1 MIIILLRKTGK
12 SESLMKKLYLLLAL
26 AVAGMHVSFAQL
38 IWHPNLGTPPS
49 EQVSLS
55 WDDTSYTIVAED
67 GDEFSPG
74 NAVEEMNRQLL
85 DNGIRWV
92 RVLYID
98 NAETGSYLIELQL
111 DPNTTSGERT
121 VAFGT
126 YASHVYIKQ
135 KPQYSYPSVDWPADR
150 CFYICPGQSAEIHLH
165 DTEIDKSYFLWRTYE
180 DDSEEETDFFLGTG
194 GDYTYR
200 ISTPGTYRFDFPD
213 SDFSIKYYESFEYV
227 YNAGEEV
234 LAADPD
240 GGVYRYTLTRYWKD
254 GTMYP
259 VDDLADISFFD
270 APFAIYNSGDSSQWN
285 PHMRISYGYDENLG
299 KLYLEI
305 YCPPNLSNAT
315 IRSYTN
321 LRFDD
326 NMAMEVHQSGGGS
339 VRTLPVVYHYDK
351 TASVVVANIG
361 NSQPDV
367 VYTLY
372 RDGIE
377 QETVL
382 GNGET
387 ITLYA
392 PKATGYYHVTAAY
405 EENGLRDEKEL
416 DGARYDDG
424 ILALDKDENWILTR
438 TFNGDK
444 PAASDVAY
452 YNGLGLPEQSIQIAA
467 SPDGRDLVTP
477 IGYDALLREDAK
489 SYLSYA
495 ARSSGGRKQASALT
509 NQQAFYGTLYG
520 QADAQRSFT
529 EKVYEA
535 SPLGRVRKQALPGY
549 MKDFE
554 VLYTEFD
561 YRTNDTDEVRWLAV
575 GVDGELVC
583 EGCHDAGTLSC
594 TVTTDPDGHVVQSFT
609 DGLGRTL
616 LSRTFDDDE
625 PIDTYSVYD
634 DYGRLRWVITP
645 EGSYLLSDSLTVPVD
660 DDFAEKYCYVYTY
673 NDRGLMVEKRMPGR
687 EAEYMRYD
695 EGDRLRVSQD
705 GNLRAKKQW
714 ISYSYDALGRVQEQ
728 SLAVEAELIPI
739 RSQVGV
745 SIGEPIKSVEP
756 PYLGSSVPL
765 RKYVYDTYPSEV
777 QAAGLDFQPIEGLTA
792 TDGESLRYDNA
803 TGSLT
808 YEKLAVLANDTIT
821 GYHQRAYY
829 YDYKGRLIQTVEC
842 DTEDGIL
849 CTSQRYDFVGNL
861 IVQRESYTRAGK
873 TDDIDRTFT
882 YDDRGRLLSETT
894 QVNGGELAVVDYEYD
909 ELGRLSGRMLGT
921 VEEQSD
927 YDIRSWLTAK
937 SSELFD
943 MSLGHSY
950 TGNITSWQW
959 QHKGDPSGDG
969 PQNRYEFTY
978 DDLSRLTNTTQY
990 VNGELNKQNVERFLT
1005 YDRNGN
1011 LLTMIRYENGEQSS
1025 NRRYTYTGNRLDR
1038 MEKDKVIAWDEIDS
1052 QPGGPAIVVP
1062 GAAMADNGA
1071 SALAAGVIIDT
1082 SVVVHPVDPGI
1093 ILHSRYAH
1101 DRNGNLT
1108 YDMELETNFA
1118 YNNLNLLE
1126 KAMRNDTIVAKY
1138 SYLADGTKLSAVN
1151 ADDCG
1156 FAYRGSF
1163 TYRADAGGDRV
1174 FESTPFGGGRIV
1186 GTVDAETEVRYFL
1199 TDHLGSVR
1207 VVATDQNNVLER
1219 NDYYPFGK
1227 RWDSASLPIS
1237 DNRDRFNGKE
1247 DQVFIG
1253 DCLADYG
1260 ARMYDRERGRWLTQD
1275 PLQQYHSPYVFCGN
1289 NPINNIDVDGN
1300 WSVTNHYL
1308 MTRKALAQYGITGQQ
1323 AELLSYYASMYAD
1336 NPSRGVRFLNNVFH
1350 YREKILLKISSIDH
1364 SGTAISQETDW
1375 DPSSP
1380 HENANIRHS
1389 MRSNWE
1395 AQAYSEGREGGISKR
1410 DAQLRG
1416 MRFGWKNILSSA
1428 NKGSLATFVKNNVGI
1443 QMFGVGLHALQDGYG
1458 HAGVSMKEHD
1468 EIADVWGDTRA
1479 SERITQSAIYVH
1491 QIVSGDWSNLGGRI
1505 DLDLTGMSNAQFQVF
1520 LSRVIDYINS
1530 KN

>member
-1 MIIILLRKTGK
+1 
-12 SESLMKKLYLLLAL
+12 
-26 AVAGMHVSFAQL
+26 
-38 IWHPNLGTPPS
+38 
-49 EQVSLS
+49 
-55 WDDTSYTIVAED
+55 
-67 GDEFSPG
+67 
-74 NAVEEMNRQLL
+74 
-85 DNGIRWV
+85 
-92 RVLYID
+92 
-98 NAETGSYLIELQL
+98 
-111 DPNTTSGERT
+111 
-121 VAFGT
+121 
-126 YASHVYIKQ
+126 
-135 KPQYSYPSVDWPADR
+135 
-150 CFYICPGQSAEIHLH
+150 
-165 DTEIDKSYFLWRTYE
+165 
-180 DDSEEETDFFLGTG
+180 
-194 GDYTYR
+194 
-200 ISTPGTYRFDFPD
+200 
-213 SDFSIKYYESFEYV
+213 
-227 YNAGEEV
+227 
-234 LAADPD
+234 
-240 GGVYRYTLTRYWKD
+240 
-254 GTMYP
+254 
-259 VDDLADISFFD
+259 
-270 APFAIYNSGDSSQWN
+270 
-285 PHMRISYGYDENLG
+285 
-299 KLYLEI
+299 
-305 YCPPNLSNAT
+305 
-315 IRSYTN
+315 
-321 LRFDD
+321 
-326 NMAMEVHQSGGGS
+326 
-339 VRTLPVVYHYDK
+339 
-351 TASVVVANIG
+351 
-361 NSQPDV
+361 
-367 VYTLY
+367 
-372 RDGIE
+372 
-377 QETVL
+377 
-382 GNGET
+382 
-387 ITLYA
+387 
-392 PKATGYYHVTAAY
+392 
-405 EENGLRDEKEL
+405 
-416 DGARYDDG
+416 
-424 ILALDKDENWILTR
+424 
-438 TFNGDK
+438 
-444 PAASDVAY
+444 
-452 YNGLGLPEQSIQIAA
+452 
-467 SPDGRDLVTP
+467 
-477 IGYDALLREDAK
+477 
-489 SYLSYA
+489 
-495 ARSSGGRKQASALT
+495 
-509 NQQAFYGTLYG
+509 
-520 QADAQRSFT
+520 
-529 EKVYEA
+529 
-535 SPLGRVRKQALPGY
+535 
-549 MKDFE
+549 
-554 VLYTEFD
+554 
-561 YRTNDTDEVRWLAV
+561 
-575 GVDGELVC
+575 
-583 EGCHDAGTLSC
+583 
-594 TVTTDPDGHVVQSFT
+594 
-609 DGLGRTL
+609 
-616 LSRTFDDDE
+616 
-625 PIDTYSVYD
+625 
-634 DYGRLRWVITP
+634 
-645 EGSYLLSDSLTVPVD
+645 
-660 DDFAEKYCYVYTY
+660 
-673 NDRGLMVEKRMPGR
+673 MPGR

-739 RSQVGV
+739 RSQAGV

-756 PYLGSSVPL
+756 PYLSSSVPL

-829 YDYKGRLIQTVEC
+829 YDYKGRLIQTVER

-861 IVQRESYTRAGK
+861 IAQRESYTRAGK

-882 YDDRGRLLSETT
+882 
-894 QVNGGELAVVDYEYD
+894 
-909 ELGRLSGRMLGT
+909 
-921 VEEQSD
+921 
-927 YDIRSWLTAK
+927 
-937 SSELFD
+937 
-943 MSLGHSY
+943 H
-950 TGNITSWQW
+950 
-959 QHKGDPSGDG
+959 
-969 PQNRYEFTY
+969 
-978 DDLSRLTNTTQY
+978 DDLSRLTNTDQY

-1011 LLTMIRYENGEQSS
+1011 LLTLIRYADGVQSS
-1025 NRRYTYTGNRLDR
+1025 NRQYTYIGNRLDR

>member
-1 MIIILLRKTGK
+1 
-12 SESLMKKLYLLLAL
+12 MKKLYLLLAL

-38 IWHPNLGTPPS
+38 IWHPNLGTSPS

-55 WDDTSYTIVAED
+55 WNDTSYTIVAED

-98 NAETGSYLIELQL
+98 NAETGTYLVELQL

-213 SDFSIKYYESFEYV
+213 SDFTVKYYEAFSYEYPASEEAALIDANGGI
-227 YNAGEEV
+227 YRIFMEAYLDAAGQRH
-234 LAADPD
+234 PINSIS
-240 GGVYRYTLTRYWKD
+240 
-254 GTMYP
+254 
-259 VDDLADISFFD
+259 DLAFLEE
-270 APFAIYNSGDSSQWN
+270 PFAVYNSGGSINWN
-285 PHMRISYGYDENLG
+285 PHIRISYGFAAEGIDQGY
-299 KLYLEI
+299 I
-305 YCPPNLSNAT
+305 QITCPPNLSSTSIYNH
-315 IRSYTN
+315 SE
-321 LRFDD
+321 LRISDSIVFSVD
-326 NMAMEVHQSGGGS
+326 QSGGGS
-339 VRTLPVVYHYDK
+339 VVACPVSYRYNKSSSNVEAWIS
-351 TASVVVANIG
+351 T
-361 NSQPDV
+361 SQPDV

-554 VLYTEFD
+554 VVYTEFD

-634 DYGRLRWVITP
+634 DYGRLRWVVTP

-728 SLAVEAELIPI
+728 SLATEIEWTPVRPLVEI
-739 RSQVGV
+739 
-745 SIGEPIKSVEP
+745 IGEPIEFLEP
-756 PYLGSSVPL
+756 PYLGASVPL

-777 QAAGLDFQPIEGLTA
+777 QAAGIGFQPIEGLTA

-829 YDYKGRLIQTVEC
+829 YDYKGRLIQTVER

-861 IVQRESYTRAGK
+861 IAQRESYTRAGK

-882 YDDRGRLLSETT
+882 YDDRSRLLRETT

-927 YDIRSWLTAK
+927 YDIRSWLTEK
-937 SSELFD
+937 SSELFS

-978 DDLSRLTNTTQY
+978 DDLSRLTHTDQY
-990 VNGELNKQNVERFLT
+990 VNGERVRQNVERHLS

-1011 LLTMIRYENGEQSS
+1011 LLSMIRYENGEEQC
-1025 NRRYTYTGNRLDR
+1025 NMKYQYQGNHLYRY
-1038 MEKDKVIAWDEIDS
+1038 MEDELVD
-1052 QPGGPAIVVP
+1052 VDF
-1062 GAAMADNGA
+1062 GADTVTMLPSVLRFENLKPWL
-1071 SALAAGVIIDT
+1071 ALHEYDA
-1082 SVVVHPVDPGI
+1082 
-1093 ILHSRYAH
+1093 
-1101 DRNGNLT
+1101 NGNVTKDWERGL
-1108 YDMELETNFA
+1108 DMS
-1118 YNNLNLLE
+1118 YNCLNLLE
-1126 KAMRNDTIVAKY
+1126 YASDNDANAINY
-1138 SYLADGTKLSAVN
+1138 CYLADGTKLSATT

-1156 FAYRGSF
+1156 FSYRGSF
-1163 TYRADAGGDRV
+1163 TYRTDESSQPDRV

-1186 GTVDAETEVRYFL
+1186 GTVDDETEVRYFL

-1207 VVATDQNNVLER
+1207 AVVNSGCEVLER
-1219 NDYYPFGK
+1219 NDYQPFGK
-1227 RWDSASLPIS
+1227 RWVTPSMPVS

-1247 DQVFIG
+1247 DQSFAG
-1253 DCLADYG
+1253 LPFSDYS
-1260 ARMYDRERGRWLTQD
+1260 ARMYDRERGRWLSQD
-1275 PLQQYHSPYVFCGN
+1275 PKSEDYFSSTQYGFCGN
-1289 NPINNIDVDGN
+1289 NPIRYIDPSGMAVQKTDSVQVIDIDPITVTTYRNNPLSNAVLLFM
-1300 WSVTNHYL
+1300 WSAAEWGEMWNNATGHVNSTFNNNLVTGMNL
-1308 MTRKALAQYGITGQQ
+1308 W
-1323 AELLSYYASMYAD
+1323 
-1336 NPSRGVRFLNNVFH
+1336 
-1350 YREKILLKISSIDH
+1350 SSI
-1364 SGTAISQETDW
+1364 AISW
-1375 DPSSP
+1375 
-1380 HENANIRHS
+1380 
-1389 MRSNWE
+1389 
-1395 AQAYSEGREGGISKR
+1395 GISK
-1410 DAQLRG
+1410 
-1416 MRFGWKNILSSA
+1416 
-1428 NKGSLATFVKNNVGI
+1428 
-1443 QMFGVGLHALQDGYG
+1443 
-1458 HAGVSMKEHD
+1458 
-1468 EIADVWGDTRA
+1468 
-1479 SERITQSAIYVH
+1479 
-1491 QIVSGDWSNLGGRI
+1491 
-1505 DLDLTGMSNAQFQVF
+1505 
-1520 LSRVIDYINS
+1520 
-1530 KN
+1530 

>member
-1 MIIILLRKTGK
+1 M
-12 SESLMKKLYLLLAL
+12 
-26 AVAGMHVSFAQL
+26 
-38 IWHPNLGTPPS
+38 
-49 EQVSLS
+49 
-55 WDDTSYTIVAED
+55 
-67 GDEFSPG
+67 
-74 NAVEEMNRQLL
+74 
-85 DNGIRWV
+85 
-92 RVLYID
+92 
-98 NAETGSYLIELQL
+98 
-111 DPNTTSGERT
+111 
-121 VAFGT
+121 
-126 YASHVYIKQ
+126 
-135 KPQYSYPSVDWPADR
+135 
-150 CFYICPGQSAEIHLH
+150 
-165 DTEIDKSYFLWRTYE
+165 
-180 DDSEEETDFFLGTG
+180 
-194 GDYTYR
+194 
-200 ISTPGTYRFDFPD
+200 
-213 SDFSIKYYESFEYV
+213 
-227 YNAGEEV
+227 
-234 LAADPD
+234 
-240 GGVYRYTLTRYWKD
+240 
-254 GTMYP
+254 
-259 VDDLADISFFD
+259 
-270 APFAIYNSGDSSQWN
+270 
-285 PHMRISYGYDENLG
+285 
-299 KLYLEI
+299 
-305 YCPPNLSNAT
+305 
-315 IRSYTN
+315 
-321 LRFDD
+321 
-326 NMAMEVHQSGGGS
+326 
-339 VRTLPVVYHYDK
+339 
-351 TASVVVANIG
+351 
-361 NSQPDV
+361 
-367 VYTLY
+367 
-372 RDGIE
+372 
-377 QETVL
+377 
-382 GNGET
+382 
-387 ITLYA
+387 
-392 PKATGYYHVTAAY
+392 
-405 EENGLRDEKEL
+405 
-416 DGARYDDG
+416 
-424 ILALDKDENWILTR
+424 
-438 TFNGDK
+438 
-444 PAASDVAY
+444 
-452 YNGLGLPEQSIQIAA
+452 
-467 SPDGRDLVTP
+467 
-477 IGYDALLREDAK
+477 
-489 SYLSYA
+489 
-495 ARSSGGRKQASALT
+495 
-509 NQQAFYGTLYG
+509 
-520 QADAQRSFT
+520 
-529 EKVYEA
+529 
-535 SPLGRVRKQALPGY
+535 
-549 MKDFE
+549 
-554 VLYTEFD
+554 
-561 YRTNDTDEVRWLAV
+561 
-575 GVDGELVC
+575 
-583 EGCHDAGTLSC
+583 
-594 TVTTDPDGHVVQSFT
+594 
-609 DGLGRTL
+609 
-616 LSRTFDDDE
+616 
-625 PIDTYSVYD
+625 
-634 DYGRLRWVITP
+634 
-645 EGSYLLSDSLTVPVD
+645 
-660 DDFAEKYCYVYTY
+660 
-673 NDRGLMVEKRMPGR
+673 
-687 EAEYMRYD
+687 
-695 EGDRLRVSQD
+695 
-705 GNLRAKKQW
+705 
-714 ISYSYDALGRVQEQ
+714 
-728 SLAVEAELIPI
+728 
-739 RSQVGV
+739 
-745 SIGEPIKSVEP
+745 
-756 PYLGSSVPL
+756 
-765 RKYVYDTYPSEV
+765 
-777 QAAGLDFQPIEGLTA
+777 
-792 TDGESLRYDNA
+792 
-803 TGSLT
+803 
-808 YEKLAVLANDTIT
+808 
-821 GYHQRAYY
+821 
-829 YDYKGRLIQTVEC
+829 
-842 DTEDGIL
+842 
-849 CTSQRYDFVGNL
+849 GNL

-882 YDDRGRLLSETT
+882 
-894 QVNGGELAVVDYEYD
+894 
-909 ELGRLSGRMLGT
+909 
-921 VEEQSD
+921 
-927 YDIRSWLTAK
+927 
-937 SSELFD
+937 
-943 MSLGHSY
+943 H
-950 TGNITSWQW
+950 
-959 QHKGDPSGDG
+959 
-969 PQNRYEFTY
+969 
-978 DDLSRLTNTTQY
+978 DDLSRLTNTDQY

-1011 LLTMIRYENGEQSS
+1011 LLTLIRYADGVQSS
-1025 NRRYTYTGNRLDR
+1025 NRQYTYIGNRLDR

-1260 ARMYDRERGRWLTQD
+1260 AQMYDRERGRWLTQD

>member
-1 MIIILLRKTGK
+1 MVIILLRKTGK

-55 WDDTSYTIVAED
+55 WNDTSYTIVAED

-98 NAETGSYLIELQL
+98 NAETGTYLVELQL
-111 DPNTTSGERT
+111 DPNTTSGERS

-165 DTEIDKSYFLWRTYE
+165 DTEFDKSYFLWRTYE

-213 SDFSIKYYESFEYV
+213 SDFSIKYYEAFEYV

-554 VLYTEFD
+554 VVYTEFD

-634 DYGRLRWVITP
+634 DYGRLRWVVTP
-645 EGSYLLSDSLTVPVD
+645 EGSYLLSDSQTFPVD

-728 SLAVEAELIPI
+728 SLATEIEWTPVRPLVEI
-739 RSQVGV
+739 
-745 SIGEPIKSVEP
+745 IGEPIEFLEP
-756 PYLGSSVPL
+756 PYLGASVPL

-777 QAAGLDFQPIEGLTA
+777 QAAGIGFQPIEGLTA

-829 YDYKGRLIQTVEC
+829 YDYKGRLIQTVER

-861 IVQRESYTRAGK
+861 IAQRESYTRAGK

-882 YDDRGRLLSETT
+882 YDDRSRLLRETT

-927 YDIRSWLTAK
+927 YDIRSWLTEK
-937 SSELFD
+937 SSELFS

-978 DDLSRLTNTTQY
+978 DDLSRLTHTDQY
-990 VNGELNKQNVERFLT
+990 VNGERVRQNVERHLS

-1011 LLTMIRYENGEQSS
+1011 LLSMIRYENGEEQC
-1025 NRRYTYTGNRLDR
+1025 NMKYQYQGNHLYRY
-1038 MEKDKVIAWDEIDS
+1038 MEDELVD
-1052 QPGGPAIVVP
+1052 VDF
-1062 GAAMADNGA
+1062 GADTVTMLPSVLRFENLKPWL
-1071 SALAAGVIIDT
+1071 ALHEYDA
-1082 SVVVHPVDPGI
+1082 
-1093 ILHSRYAH
+1093 
-1101 DRNGNLT
+1101 NGNVTKDWERGL
-1108 YDMELETNFA
+1108 DMS
-1118 YNNLNLLE
+1118 YNCLNLLE
-1126 KAMRNDTIVAKY
+1126 YASDNDANAINY
-1138 SYLADGTKLSAVN
+1138 CYLADGTKLSATT

-1156 FAYRGSF
+1156 FSYRGSF
-1163 TYRADAGGDRV
+1163 TYRTDESSQPDRV

-1186 GTVDAETEVRYFL
+1186 GTVDDETEVRYFL

-1207 VVATDQNNVLER
+1207 AVVNSGCEVLER
-1219 NDYYPFGK
+1219 NDYQPFGK
-1227 RWDSASLPIS
+1227 RWVTPSMPVS

-1247 DQVFIG
+1247 DQSFAG
-1253 DCLADYG
+1253 LPFSDYG
-1260 ARMYDRERGRWLTQD
+1260 ARMYDRERGRWLSQD

-1289 NPINNIDVDGN
+1289 NPICQIDPFGMNAYNISSTHLNKDNEVVAVYDDGD
-1300 WSVTNHYL
+1300 L
-1308 MTRKALAQYGITGQQ
+1308 GIYYHDKDTTGTII
-1323 AELLSYYASMYAD
+1323 ELLLYYSSDNTSGGGKYVGETYFWDEFVNPETGEASGKIELGQSFDFTELIDIAQDMNLPQIAKASM
-1336 NPSRGVRFLNNVFH
+1336 S
-1350 YREKILLKISSIDH
+1350 
-1364 SGTAISQETDW
+1364 
-1375 DPSSP
+1375 
-1380 HENANIRHS
+1380 
-1389 MRSNWE
+1389 
-1395 AQAYSEGREGGISKR
+1395 GGIFDIKSTYGNIGRLLNGKYVSAR
-1410 DAQLRG
+1410 SAGNFLAGYNAAKGTVLGIHPISFKTFQQLAG
-1416 MRFGWKNILSSA
+1416 ALHIQSN
-1428 NKGSLATFVKNNVGI
+1428 VKHQPLTYAMMVDIVLWGT
-1443 QMFGVGLHALQDGYG
+1443 Y
-1458 HAGVSMKEHD
+1458 AGVDKTLFKEPYWG
-1468 EIADVWGDTRA
+1468 EIYYQYR
-1479 SERITQSAIYVH
+1479 
-1491 QIVSGDWSNLGGRI
+1491 
-1505 DLDLTGMSNAQFQVF
+1505 MSKMGW
-1520 LSRVIDYINS
+1520 DYAK

>member
-1 MIIILLRKTGK
+1 
-12 SESLMKKLYLLLAL
+12 MKKLYLLLAL

-55 WDDTSYTIVAED
+55 WNDTSYTIVAED

-98 NAETGSYLIELQL
+98 NAETGTYLVELQL
-111 DPNTTSGERT
+111 DPNTTSGERS

-165 DTEIDKSYFLWRTYE
+165 DTEFDKSYFLWRTYE

-213 SDFSIKYYESFEYV
+213 SDFTVKYYEAFSYEYPASEEAALIDANGGI
-227 YNAGEEV
+227 YRIFMEAYLDAAGQRH
-234 LAADPD
+234 PINSIS
-240 GGVYRYTLTRYWKD
+240 
-254 GTMYP
+254 
-259 VDDLADISFFD
+259 DLAFLEE
-270 APFAIYNSGDSSQWN
+270 PFAVYNSGGSINWN
-285 PHMRISYGYDENLG
+285 PHIRISYGFAAEGIDQGY
-299 KLYLEI
+299 I
-305 YCPPNLSNAT
+305 QITCPPNLSSTSIYNH
-315 IRSYTN
+315 SE
-321 LRFDD
+321 LRISDSIVFSVD
-326 NMAMEVHQSGGGS
+326 QSGGGS
-339 VRTLPVVYHYDK
+339 VVACPVSYRYNKSSSNVEAWIS
-351 TASVVVANIG
+351 T
-361 NSQPDV
+361 SQPDV

-554 VLYTEFD
+554 VVYTEFD

-634 DYGRLRWVITP
+634 DYGRLRWVVTP
-645 EGSYLLSDSLTVPVD
+645 EGSYLLSDSQTFPVD

-728 SLAVEAELIPI
+728 SLATEIEWTPVRPLVEI
-739 RSQVGV
+739 
-745 SIGEPIKSVEP
+745 IGEPIEFLEP
-756 PYLGSSVPL
+756 PYLGASVPL

-777 QAAGLDFQPIEGLTA
+777 QAAGIGFQPIEGLTA

-829 YDYKGRLIQTVEC
+829 YDYKGRLIQTVER

-861 IVQRESYTRAGK
+861 IAQRESYTRAGK

-882 YDDRGRLLSETT
+882 YDDRSRLLRETT

-927 YDIRSWLTAK
+927 YDIRSWLTEK
-937 SSELFD
+937 SSELFS

-978 DDLSRLTNTTQY
+978 DDLSRLTHTDQY
-990 VNGELNKQNVERFLT
+990 VNGERVRQNVERHLS

-1011 LLTMIRYENGEQSS
+1011 LLSMIRYENGEEQC
-1025 NRRYTYTGNRLDR
+1025 NMKYQYQGNHLYRY
-1038 MEKDKVIAWDEIDS
+1038 MEDELVD
-1052 QPGGPAIVVP
+1052 VDF
-1062 GAAMADNGA
+1062 GADTVTMLPSVLRFENLKPWL
-1071 SALAAGVIIDT
+1071 ALHEYDA
-1082 SVVVHPVDPGI
+1082 
-1093 ILHSRYAH
+1093 
-1101 DRNGNLT
+1101 NGNVTKDWERGL
-1108 YDMELETNFA
+1108 DMS
-1118 YNNLNLLE
+1118 YNCLNLLE
-1126 KAMRNDTIVAKY
+1126 YASDNDANAINY
-1138 SYLADGTKLSAVN
+1138 CYLADGTKLSATT

-1156 FAYRGSF
+1156 FSYRGSF
-1163 TYRADAGGDRV
+1163 TYRTDESSQPDRV

-1186 GTVDAETEVRYFL
+1186 ATSGNDTEIRYFL

-1207 VVATDQNNVLER
+1207 VVATDKNNVLER
-1219 NDYYPFGK
+1219 NDYQPFGK
-1227 RWDSASLPIS
+1227 RWVTPSLPVS

-1247 DQVFIG
+1247 DQSFAG
-1253 DCLADYG
+1253 LPFSDYG
-1260 ARMYDRERGRWLTQD
+1260 ARMYDRERGRWLSQD

-1289 NPINNIDVDGN
+1289 NPIRLIDLDGMEARDST
-1300 WSVTNHYL
+1300 SVMIPPVIVYPSEDGGSNSNFDYWG
-1308 MTRKALAQYGITGQQ
+1308 AAYD
-1323 AELLSYYASMYAD
+1323 LLIPGYAMWMEAD
-1336 NPSRGVRFLNNVFH
+1336 T
-1350 YREKILLKISSIDH
+1350 YRINGE
-1364 SGTAISQETDW
+1364 
-1375 DPSSP
+1375 
-1380 HENANIRHS
+1380 
-1389 MRSNWE
+1389 
-1395 AQAYSEGREGGISKR
+1395 
-1410 DAQLRG
+1410 
-1416 MRFGWKNILSSA
+1416 
-1428 NKGSLATFVKNNVGI
+1428 
-1443 QMFGVGLHALQDGYG
+1443 YG
-1458 HAGVSMKEHD
+1458 HAAARYLLSTFEAGLFFFTAGQSNSLRVGMQGNR
-1468 EIADVWGDTRA
+1468 IAANSTKLLGRPIIIPAKNLRWNFEKHV
-1479 SERITQSAIYVH
+1479 I
-1491 QIVSGDWSNLGGRI
+1491 QIPKYRNKRGHLQTSV
-1505 DLDLTGMSNAQFQVF
+1505 A
-1520 LSRVIDYINS
+1520 
-1530 KN
+1530 

>member
-1 MIIILLRKTGK
+1 
-12 SESLMKKLYLLLAL
+12 MKKLYLLLAL

-55 WDDTSYTIVAED
+55 WNDTSYTIVAED

-98 NAETGSYLIELQL
+98 NAETGTYLVELQL
-111 DPNTTSGERT
+111 DPNTTSGERS

-165 DTEIDKSYFLWRTYE
+165 DTEFDKSYFLWRTYE

-213 SDFSIKYYESFEYV
+213 SDFSIKYYEAFEYV

-554 VLYTEFD
+554 VVYTEFD

-634 DYGRLRWVITP
+634 DYGRLRWVVTP
-645 EGSYLLSDSLTVPVD
+645 EGSYLLSDSQTFPVD

-728 SLAVEAELIPI
+728 SLATEIEWTPVRPLVEI
-739 RSQVGV
+739 
-745 SIGEPIKSVEP
+745 IGEPIEFLEP
-756 PYLGSSVPL
+756 PYLGASVPL

-777 QAAGLDFQPIEGLTA
+777 QAAGIGFQPIEGLTA

-829 YDYKGRLIQTVEC
+829 YDYKGRLIQTVER

-861 IVQRESYTRAGK
+861 IAQRESYTRAGK

-882 YDDRGRLLSETT
+882 YDDRSRLLRETT

-927 YDIRSWLTAK
+927 YDIRSWLTEK
-937 SSELFD
+937 SSELFS

-978 DDLSRLTNTTQY
+978 DDLSRLTHTDQY
-990 VNGELNKQNVERFLT
+990 VNGERVRQNVERHLS

-1011 LLTMIRYENGEQSS
+1011 LLSMIRYENGEEQC
-1025 NRRYTYTGNRLDR
+1025 NMKYQYQGNHLYRY
-1038 MEKDKVIAWDEIDS
+1038 MEDELVD
-1052 QPGGPAIVVP
+1052 VDF
-1062 GAAMADNGA
+1062 GADTVTMLPSVLRFENLKPWL
-1071 SALAAGVIIDT
+1071 ALHEYDA
-1082 SVVVHPVDPGI
+1082 
-1093 ILHSRYAH
+1093 
-1101 DRNGNLT
+1101 NGNVTKDWERGL
-1108 YDMELETNFA
+1108 DMS
-1118 YNNLNLLE
+1118 YNCLNLLE
-1126 KAMRNDTIVAKY
+1126 YASDNDANAINY
-1138 SYLADGTKLSAVN
+1138 CYLADGTKLSATT

-1156 FAYRGSF
+1156 FSYRGSF
-1163 TYRADAGGDRV
+1163 TYRTDESSQPDRV

-1186 GTVDAETEVRYFL
+1186 GTVDDETEVRYFL

-1207 VVATDQNNVLER
+1207 AVVNSGCEVLER
-1219 NDYYPFGK
+1219 NDYQPFGK
-1227 RWDSASLPIS
+1227 RWNTASLPVS

-1247 DQVFIG
+1247 DQSFAG
-1253 DCLADYG
+1253 LPFSDYS
-1260 ARMYDRERGRWLTQD
+1260 ARMYDRERGRWLAQD

-1289 NPINNIDVDGN
+1289 NPICQIDPFGMNAYNISSTHLNKDNEVVAVYDDGD
-1300 WSVTNHYL
+1300 L
-1308 MTRKALAQYGITGQQ
+1308 GIYYHDKDTTGTII
-1323 AELLSYYASMYAD
+1323 ELLLYYSSDNTSGGGKYVGETYFWDEFVNPETGEASGKIELGQSFDFTELIDIAQDMNLPQIAKASM
-1336 NPSRGVRFLNNVFH
+1336 S
-1350 YREKILLKISSIDH
+1350 
-1364 SGTAISQETDW
+1364 
-1375 DPSSP
+1375 
-1380 HENANIRHS
+1380 
-1389 MRSNWE
+1389 
-1395 AQAYSEGREGGISKR
+1395 GGIFDIKSTYGNIGRLLNGKYVSAR
-1410 DAQLRG
+1410 SAGNFLAGYNAAKGTVLGIHPISFKTFQQLAG
-1416 MRFGWKNILSSA
+1416 ALHIQSN
-1428 NKGSLATFVKNNVGI
+1428 VKHQPLTYAMMVDIVLWGT
-1443 QMFGVGLHALQDGYG
+1443 Y
-1458 HAGVSMKEHD
+1458 AGVDKTLFKEPYWG
-1468 EIADVWGDTRA
+1468 EIYYQYR
-1479 SERITQSAIYVH
+1479 
-1491 QIVSGDWSNLGGRI
+1491 
-1505 DLDLTGMSNAQFQVF
+1505 MSKMGW
-1520 LSRVIDYINS
+1520 DYAK